1 MTILANKPYRDITPE
16 EVREFI
22 RLAHAERAAVIRHTF
37 ASLLW
42 WRRKAAVQRTAADPA
57 LKVAHAH

>member
-1 MTILANKPYRDITPE
+1 MTILANTTYRDITPE
-16 EVREFI
+16 EVRLLM

-42 WRRKAAVQRTAADPA
+42 WRRKAAVQRTAADA
-57 LKVAHAH
+57 DLKVAHAH